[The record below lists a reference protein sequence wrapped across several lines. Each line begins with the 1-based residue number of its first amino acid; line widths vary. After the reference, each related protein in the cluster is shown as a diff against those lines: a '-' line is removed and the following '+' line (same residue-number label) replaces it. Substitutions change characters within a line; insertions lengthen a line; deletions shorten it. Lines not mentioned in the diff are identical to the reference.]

1 MWQGNGPARFNL
13 MEAGG
18 LEAHE
23 RVPDIGESHD
33 ILRRTISTLS
43 GDGRREEIWASF
55 DTLTVASETF
65 TINIVGEF
73 I

>member
-1 MWQGNGPARFNL
+1 MRQGNGPARFNL
-13 MEAGG
+13 MEVGG

-23 RVPDIGESHD
+23 RVLDIGEPHG
-33 ILRRTISTLS
+33 ILRRTMSKLS

-65 TINIVGEF
+65 KINIVGEF